1 MYSYIKGRLEEI
13 REDHVTIENNGIGY
27 RIFMPERCITELPP
41 RGEEVKI
48 FTYLHVREDAML
60 LFGFASRDEL
70 ELFRLLIGV
79 SGIGPKGGLAI
90 LSVLSPDDLRFA
102 VLSEDDKRIAKA
114 PGIGKKTAQRLI
126 IELKD
131 KIDITEDDLLGDV
144 ADHRMS
150 EAATTARDEAIQALQ
165 ALGYAKSDAY
175 AVISKLSI
183 GEEDD
188 VETILKQALKELAFL

>member
-70 ELFRLLIGV
+70 ELFRMLIGV

-131 KIDITEDDLLGDV
+131 KIDMTEAELVGDV
-144 ADHRMS
+144 DHRMS

-183 GEEDD
+183 GEDDD

>member
-27 RIFMPERCITELPP
+27 RLYMPARCIQELPP

-70 ELFRLLIGV
+70 ELFRMLIGV

-131 KIDITEDDLLGDV
+131 KIDISEEDLV
-144 ADHRMS
+144 AGTGLYMS
-150 EAATTARDEAIQALQ
+150 EAATTARDEAIQALE
-165 ALGYAKSDAY
+165 ALGYSKSDAY
-175 AVISKLSI
+175 AVVSKLSI